1 MSKVSPE
8 QAQLRFGGLIGAV
21 YRKWRRSV
29 DLSFRELGLSD
40 ATRLPL
46 LELLMAGKPLKQKD
60 LAQALFLETSSLFRV
75 LAQLRELGLVDW
87 TADPD
92 DGRAKIIALTDKGRE
107 AAMRILE
114 KSLEIEKDI
123 LSVLTHEEREVARA
137 ALVKISSRFDDAL
150 RR

>member
-1 MSKVSPE
+1 MSKVSLE

-29 DLSFRELGLSD
+29 DLTFREQGLSD

-46 LELLMAGKPLKQKD
+46 VELLMAGKPLQQKD

-87 TADPD
+87 APDPD

-137 ALVKISSRFDDAL
+137 ALVKISSRLDDV
-150 RR
+150 